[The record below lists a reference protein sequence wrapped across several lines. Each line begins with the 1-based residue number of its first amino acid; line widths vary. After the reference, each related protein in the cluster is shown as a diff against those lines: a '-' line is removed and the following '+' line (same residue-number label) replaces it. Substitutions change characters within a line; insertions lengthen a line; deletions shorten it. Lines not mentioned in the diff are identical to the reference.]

1 MPQPQPQPQQQQQQ
15 QPPQQHQPQ
24 PQPQQQPHRVA
35 PQQLQL
41 PVVPKFVLKP
51 SKLQQSQPQQQRDQF
66 DQQRRQQQQSAG
78 AADSQGTGNRPSR
91 GAGIGA
97 PNPQPSSSRELGTST
112 KPEST
117 SRSGSPRFHPY
128 ASADA
133 QRRSQ
138 PGTAQK
144 GDSQILH
151 RLSSP
156 VHDRSSTL
164 VPGLPD
170 TVPIPPIRVPPKSD
184 SLLEPDPSRIIRT
197 DLPLGQQGWTSNSSS
212 ASSGSISPTGTDPSG
227 DFRTDPTAPEETS
240 SSEKG
245 DPPRPAARGSR
256 KLHPDP
262 AYENLEFA
270 TGAGYTGGAKPK
282 KAVVQQPKSILK
294 TPDTG
299 TKKKTVQYTPSTKR
313 GRSVSTKRPPT
324 PDLEVSI
331 RPTSTWDIVDE
342 VLAGQPT
349 KTKAGKTVPDT
360 LIQIS
365 EPTPHDQAKKP
376 KKVLTRS
383 DRILRSKK

>member
-1 MPQPQPQPQQQQQQ
+1 MIS
-15 QPPQQHQPQ
+15 
-24 PQPQQQPHRVA
+24 
-35 PQQLQL
+35 LT
-41 PVVPKFVLKP
+41 
-51 SKLQQSQPQQQRDQF
+51 SND
-66 DQQRRQQQQSAG
+66 D
-78 AADSQGTGNRPSR
+78 NNN
-91 GAGIGA
+91 
-97 PNPQPSSSRELGTST
+97 NPQGLPTVRVQVIDLAEEQELELQTLNLQAAESWVPVPSLSPLPDPEVQDFTPMPLPMLNEEVNQELLRRETHRSCTGCHLPCTTDLQHWCLGC
-112 KPEST
+112 
-117 SRSGSPRFHPY
+117 
-128 ASADA
+128 
-133 QRRSQ
+133 
-138 PGTAQK
+138 
-144 GDSQILH
+144 QILCPYH
-151 RLSSP
+151 QYAYRRNLTVYWSPTHPGSSELTCHLASRVGP
-156 VHDRSSTL
+156 AT
-164 VPGLPD
+164 
-170 TVPIPPIRVPPKSD
+170 PPP
-184 SLLEPDPSRIIRT
+184 
-197 DLPLGQQGWTSNSSS
+197 
-212 ASSGSISPTGTDPSG
+212 PTGTDPSG

-282 KAVVQQPKSILK
+282 KAVVQQPKSILR